1 MKKQSNM
8 IRDYQ
13 LLDSGNFRKL
23 EQVGEWKLIRP
34 ALNACWQPRLSNN
47 QWQSADAEFV
57 RDSSGHGKW
66 KIMNRPLPESWQMR
80 WGNFNLH
87 IKPTS
92 FGHLGFFAEQYAN
105 WEFFEKIIPTLG
117 KDVKTM
123 NLFAYSGIGSMA
135 MARAGALV
143 SHLDASRGMVE
154 WGRINQSM
162 NDDVPD
168 RIRWIVDDVNKFC
181 KRELRRGN
189 RYRGIA
195 LDPPSFGR
203 GSAGQLWK
211 IDDQIIELLQ
221 MCRELL
227 EEDGGA
233 FVTLSCH
240 SPGFTPLGLERLMES
255 VLGNGSIESREMTIP
270 ETTGRVLPAGI
281 TATWIRK

>member
-1 MKKQSNM
+1 MKKSDFNLE
-8 IRDYQ
+8 YK
-13 LLDSGNFRKL
+13 LLDTGNFRKL
-23 EQVGEWKLIRP
+23 EQVGPWKLIRP
-34 ALNACWQPRLSNN
+34 ALNACWNPMLSKDN
-47 QWQSADAEFV
+47 WLSADAEFL

-66 KIMNRPLPESWQMR
+66 KVLNRPLPENWVMR

-92 FGHLGFFAEQYAN
+92 FGHLGFFAEQYQN

-211 IDDQIIELLQ
+211 IDDQIIELLA
-221 MCRELL
+221 MCRALL
-227 EEDGGA
+227 EKDGNA

-240 SPGFTPLGLERLMES
+240 SPGFTPLGLERLLES
-255 VLGNGSIESREMTIP
+255 ILGKGSIQSREMTIP
-270 ETTGRVLPAGI
+270 EATGRVLPAGI